1 MCFLL
6 DFGVLIHFLS
16 ISFGVKVLN
25 LVEQDLLAIPSIAEL
40 HEVWDFLSINS
51 QVAFF
56 FYGRL
61 LRELGSSVEI
71 AWYARPHLAVI

>member
-1 MCFLL
+1 
-6 DFGVLIHFLS
+6 LS

-51 QVAFF
+51 QVTFF

-61 LRELGSSVEI
+61 LRGWVPVLKLPDMLDLI
-71 AWYARPHLAVI
+71 LL